1 MGLIDILERLQIQHR
16 GSGHR
21 HGRQGWVQVDCP
33 RCGRDSGK
41 FHCGINL
48 QNGAAN
54 CWQCGP
60 HKLFGLLVDASGKTR
75 ADVARL
81 LDGFQRTP
89 RHQQDDDNKPPGKL
103 VLPGGRVDLLDSLQH
118 CDYLSGRG
126 FDPAAL
132 VTLWQL
138 EAIKLSG
145 SGLNWRVFIPFVSGG
160 QVVSW
165 TTRSIGNH
173 PQRYISAS
181 AAQEAVP
188 HRHLLYGEDYAR
200 HAVVVVEGPADV
212 WAVGPGAVA
221 TCGLS
226 YTPQQ
231 LFRLS
236 EYPVRVICF
245 DSSPAAQA
253 RAGALANDLAV
264 FPGETHV
271 VQLDAEDAG
280 AAEEDEI
287 QALRAF
293 AFGD

>member
-1 MGLIDILERLQIQHR
+1 MELTDILDQLRIQHR
-16 GSGHR
+16 GNTHR

-33 RCGRDSGK
+33 RCGRNSGK
-41 FHCGINL
+41 FHCGINQ

-60 HKLFGLLVDASGKTR
+60 QKLFSLLVDISGRER
-75 ADVARL
+75 AEVARL
-81 LDGFQRTP
+81 LGGLRFHRAPRQQSDVTP
-89 RHQQDDDNKPPGKL
+89 SGKL
-103 VLPGGRVDLLDSLQH
+103 ELPGGRVDLLDSVSH

-145 SGLNWRVFIPFVSGG
+145 SGLSWRVFIPIVSGG

-165 TTRSIGNH
+165 TTRSIGDH
-173 PQRYISAS
+173 PKRYISAS
-181 AAQEAVP
+181 AAQEAIP

-231 LFRLS
+231 LLRLS
-236 EYPVRVICF
+236 RYPVRVICF
-245 DSSPAAQA
+245 DSSEAAQA
-253 RAGALANDLAV
+253 RAGVLANDLAV

-271 VQLDAEDAG
+271 VQLEAEDAG
-280 AAEEDEI
+280 AAGEDEI

>member
-1 MGLIDILERLQIQHR
+1 MELIEVLDTLRIEHR

-21 HGRQGWVQVDCP
+21 HGRNGWVQVDCP
-33 RCGRDSGK
+33 KCGRNTGK
-41 FHCGINL
+41 FHCGISL

-60 HKLFGLLVDASGKTR
+60 QRLFGLLLDASGRPAAEVSQALRGYKR
-75 ADVARL
+75 PAYRPQGRQD
-81 LDGFQRTP
+81 DTP
-89 RHQQDDDNKPPGKL
+89 RQCT
-103 VLPGGRVDLLDSLQH
+103 LPGGRVDLLDSISH
-118 CDYLSGRG
+118 VEYLAGRG
-126 FDPAAL
+126 FDPAEL

-138 EAIKLSG
+138 EAIQLSG
-145 SGLNWRVFIPFVSGG
+145 SGLSWRVFIPIVSGG
-160 QVVSW
+160 RVVSW
-165 TTRSIGNH
+165 TTRTIGDH
-173 PQRYISAS
+173 LQRYLSAS
-181 AAQEAVP
+181 ATQESVP

-200 HAVVVVEGPADV
+200 HAVVIVEGPADV
-212 WAVGPGAVA
+212 WAIGPGAVA

-231 LFRLS
+231 VARMAR
-236 EYPVRVICF
+236 YPVRVVCF
-245 DSSPAAQA
+245 DSSRAAQA

-271 VQLDAEDAG
+271 LQLDAEDAG